1 MCNDEQLVCCQFSKT
16 SEEREKPPNLRRDKD
31 RKIWREADV
40 KNKEG
45 RFFSIQK
52 KNVYWAPTRR
62 PADETRRLF
71 RQQRLCLL
79 PHKEP
84 RSGKT
89 VNLATVKL
97 IIGPVTRAYTW
108 GENEARILN
117 LFLNGRPAS
126 SGRRLWPVASI
137 TNDISETTF
146 RKKCSP
152 WLGQKKK
159 KPLSFSCPKGLPS
172 TTLLRFFRTVTYG
185 RGPER

>member
-1 MCNDEQLVCCQFSKT
+1 MCNDEQLVCCQWTISKT

-40 KNKEG
+40 KKRRKRGDASQFKNKCLL
-45 RFFSIQK
+45 STYK
-52 KNVYWAPTRR
+52 
-62 PADETRRLF
+62 ADETRRLF

-97 IIGPVTRAYTW
+97 IIGPVSRAYTW

-146 RKKCSP
+146 RKQCSP

-159 KPLSFSCPKGLPS
+159 NP
-172 TTLLRFFRTVTYG
+172 
-185 RGPER
+185 